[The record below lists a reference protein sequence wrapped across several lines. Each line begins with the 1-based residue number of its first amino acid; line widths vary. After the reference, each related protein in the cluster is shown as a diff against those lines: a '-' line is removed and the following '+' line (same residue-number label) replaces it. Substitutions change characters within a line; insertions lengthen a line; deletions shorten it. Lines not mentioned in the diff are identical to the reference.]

1 MFYFLIKCGI
11 IYIVEGEE
19 NIMKYKVTTSY
30 LTGAGDMSHDDEW
43 IFDTRE
49 EAQEFV
55 DKFHEAFP
63 KDESSHYAYMPCDA
77 YDPYI
82 YTDEWVP
89 EIEEIDDTRPDPY
102 AWLNKQIKEKEERLG
117 RK

>member
-1 MFYFLIKCGI
+1 
-11 IYIVEGEE
+11 
-19 NIMKYKVTTSY
+19 MKYKVTTSY
-30 LTGAGDMSHDDEW
+30 PILAGDMCHNDDW

-63 KDESSHYAYMPCDA
+63 ENNRTMD
-77 YDPYI
+77 DPYI
-82 YTDEWVP
+82 YTSMWKP
-89 EIEEIDDTRPDPY
+89 EIEEIDDTRPGPY